1 MRTLRP
7 ALSLL
12 ALFTLVCGVVYPL
25 AVTAAARLA
34 WPRQAAGSVVGAL
47 ITQA

>member
-34 WPRQAAGSVVGAL
+34 WPRR
-47 ITQA
+47 